1 LGGPSHESFDFTS
14 FKGGASI
21 RIGKA
26 SLAGAGYPHRNCA
39 AVQRK
44 AGSGAG
50 RNGSRR
56 AGNFL
61 LAPSAGDQFFNY
73 NGAGSEAPKD
83 LYKLRWFLVAP
94 PGRYCAEIDVKP
106 TPAKAGLDLVVDGQR
121 IPLIVPSSDAAT
133 VTIMQNIR
141 VVPPRSGNESPV
153 RVELT
158 PPEPFLKGTQL
169 PGVVLAVRQVRE
181 R

>member
-1 LGGPSHESFDFTS
+1 MRG
-14 FKGGASI
+14 KQGGAESSADRYYDGTRFWAKHPLLEPAI
-21 RIGKA
+21 FTVIVLPFSARLEVA
-26 SLAGAGYPHRNCA
+26 QAATAPDARETSSSLHRLATNSSTTRA
-39 AVQRK
+39 QALKLQRPVQ
-44 AGSGAG
+44 
-50 RNGSRR
+50 
-56 AGNFL
+56 
-61 LAPSAGDQFFNY
+61 
-73 NGAGSEAPKD
+73 
-83 LYKLRWFLVAP
+83 LRWFLVAP

-141 VVPPRSGNESPV
+141 VVPPRSGHESPV

-169 PGVVLAVRQVRE
+169 PGVVLAVRLVRE